1 LTGGVFCLSLYLFY
15 MKIIITEN
23 KLDKAIYKYI
33 DDMLG
38 EVYMDK
44 AMGENGPLEGA
55 YDFYHDDYEGDYL
68 FTWTSADYYNS
79 KEYQKHRDERHQK
92 LVDMSPIIEL
102 MPYPEK
108 DFNNLFGNR
117 WRPVFKQWFV
127 DKFGL
132 PVTTIHQ

>member
-1 LTGGVFCLSLYLFY
+1 
-15 MKIIITEN
+15 MKIVITEN
-23 KLDKAIYKYI
+23 KLEKAIYNYI
-33 DDMLG
+33 DGQFGDVNMSKALG
-38 EVYMDK
+38 ND
-44 AMGENGPLEGA
+44 GELVGA
-55 YDFYHDDYEGDYL
+55 YDFFHDDYDGDYL

-79 KEYQKHRDERHQK
+79 KVYQKHRDERHQK

-127 DKFGL
+127 DKFEL